1 MENKQIR
8 EILAE
13 RKWKIDTSTDKD
25 GLNPDLVLRYLDDVN
40 REDLDALVAYLKSYT
55 SADNEAEDE
64 TVTDPME
71 GTQWHRSGTWN
82 GGQVYFKEFPRDS
95 GPGKVLRLYQE
106 LFAGETTI
114 GIFTIENGCKY
125 LVEIYETFFNKT
137 ELPTVPVSTSGV
149 SYRIEAFNVDEKR
162 KTYSGYI
169 EKRTR
174 VEQDVAEYVSAVS
187 AAQSV
192 ATTEKLGTTDTA
204 ALPIAEETGKIN
216 RRQVTKNDDCTV
228 DVKKDSVTPKD
239 QTIIEKEESAA
250 RSVERETH
258 TEAATALPDPTET
271 PGKINRVVNEETE
284 AGNVKTTAEKVTPKD
299 QTIIEKE
306 ESAART
312 VARETHTEATTPLVD
327 PVETPGEINRVVN
340 EETEAGNV
348 KTTAEKVTPKD
359 QTIEETEESAARSV
373 ARTTHTEAETEL
385 SPAAEETGK
394 INRVVNEETE
404 AGNVKTTAETVTP
417 KDQTIIEKEESAARS
432 VERET
437 HTEAATALPDPS
449 ETPGEINR
457 VVNQETEA
465 GNVKTTAE
473 KVTPKDQTIEE
484 TEQSAARSVARTTHT
499 EAETELSPAAEETG
513 KINRVVNEE
522 TEAGNVKTTAETVTP
537 KDQTII
543 EKEESAARSVERET
557 HTEATTP
564 LVDPVE
570 TPGEINRVVNQETE
584 AGNVKTTAEKVTPK
598 DQTIEE
604 TEESAARSVARTTH
618 TEAETELP
626 PAAEETGK
634 INRVV
639 NEETEA
645 GNVKTTAETVTPKD
659 QTIIEKEESAA
670 RSVER
675 ETHTEATTPLVDP
688 VETPGEINRVVN
700 QETEAGNVKTTAEK
714 VTPKDQTIEET
725 EESAARSVARTTHT
739 EAETELSPAAV
750 ETGKINRVVN
760 EETEAGNVKTTAETV
775 TPKDQTIIEKEE
787 SAARSVA
794 RETHTEAAA
803 ALPDPAETEGEIN
816 RVINQETEAGN
827 VKTMAEKVTPKDQ
840 TGDSFEKTALET
852 IAETFHSEGE
862 VLPDEVLADGTT
874 VEVVNKPTEAGKSQT
889 VRRVRTGVYVLT
901 DVTYVDRY
909 GDSYFARGLNA
920 TEAQFLAAVSAAN
933 LTNESNNGVSKDASR
948 YKALV
953 NFTITKQAY
962 DFTNMTTFYGTT
974 GTWTK
979 TVNDIQ
985 RRVDSTA
992 TVNGYRARTITI
1004 TLKDYWGI
1012 SMDAAW
1018 NNVDGGDSDS
1028 KPPEFKGLIG
1038 GIAVYHSR
1046 QVTRVYGETWY
1057 DGEPT

>member
-192 ATTEKLGTTDTA
+192 ATTEKLGTTDAA
-204 ALPIAEETGKIN
+204 ALPIAEEAGKIN

-239 QTIIEKEESAA
+239 QTIIEKEECAA

-258 TEAATALPDPTET
+258 TEAVAELP
-271 PGKINRVVNEETE
+271 
-284 AGNVKTTAEKVTPKD
+284 A
-299 QTIIEKE
+299 
-306 ESAART
+306 
-312 VARETHTEATTPLVD
+312 

-373 ARTTHTEAETEL
+373 ARTTHTEAEAEL
-385 SPAAEETGK
+385 SPAAVETGKINRVVNEETEAGNVKTTAEKVTPKDQTIEETEQSAARSVARTTHTEAEMELSPAAVETGK

-437 HTEAATALPDPS
+437 HTEATTPLVDPV

-457 VVNQETEA
+457 VVNQ
-465 GNVKTTAE
+465 
-473 KVTPKDQTIEE
+473 
-484 TEQSAARSVARTTHT
+484 
-499 EAETELSPAAEETG
+499 
-513 KINRVVNEE
+513 E

-543 EKEESAARSVERET
+543 EKEESAARSVARET

-645 GNVKTTAETVTPKD
+645 GNVKTTEETVTPKDQTIIEKEECAARSVERETHTEAVAELPAPVATAGEINRVVNQETEAGNVKTTAEKVTPKD

-670 RSVER
+670 RSVAR

-739 EAETELSPAAV
+739 EAETELSPAAE

-794 RETHTEAAA
+794 RETHTEAAT

-901 DVTYVDRY
+901 SVTYTDQY
-909 GDSYFARGLNA
+909 GDSYYARGLNA
-920 TEAQFLAAVSAAN
+920 TDAQFAAAVSAAG
-933 LTNESNNGVSKDASR
+933 LTNASNNGVSTEPSQ
-948 YKALV
+948 YKGLV
-953 NFTITKQAY
+953 NFTIQKVAN
-962 DFTNMTTFYGTT
+962 DNLLKSTFLGTL
-974 GTWTK
+974 GTWSK
-979 TVNDIQ
+979 TLNDRE
-985 RRVDSTA
+985 RRIDSADA
-992 TVNGYRARTITI
+992 TGYKWRQITI
-1004 TLKDYWGI
+1004 AVDDIWGTI
-1012 SMDAAW
+1012 DACW
-1018 NNVDGGDSDS
+1018 NGINGGDHDS
-1028 KPPEFKGLIG
+1028 KAPERVGTVL
-1038 GIAVYHSR
+1038 GIMQYHATKIVRS
-1046 QVTRVYGETWY
+1046 YGEWSPGIT
-1057 DGEPT
+1057 DT